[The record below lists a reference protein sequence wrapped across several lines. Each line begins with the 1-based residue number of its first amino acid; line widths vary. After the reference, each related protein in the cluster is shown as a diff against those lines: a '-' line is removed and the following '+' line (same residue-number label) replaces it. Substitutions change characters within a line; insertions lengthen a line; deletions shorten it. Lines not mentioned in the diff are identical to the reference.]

1 MYKDRDA
8 EGKEEEKVL
17 YSKDIG
23 GLCMASWCRNKVDV
37 TSGVC
42 GREASA
48 EEIGCEKGQEL
59 ISGLQAVLWG
69 RTRDATD
76 DITTVNLEVMM
87 MIADAYLGY
96 LDNIINGRMDAYIL
110 NVIIC
115 TKTESQQPSNHFG
128 EANAVRSPSQ
138 Q

>member
-1 MYKDRDA
+1 
-8 EGKEEEKVL
+8 
-17 YSKDIG
+17 
-23 GLCMASWCRNKVDV
+23 MASWCCNKVDV
-37 TSGVC
+37 ASGVC

-48 EEIGCEKGQEL
+48 EEFGCEKGQEL
-59 ISGLQAVLWG
+59 ISGLQAVLWA

-110 NVIIC
+110 NIVIC
-115 TKTESQQPSNHFG
+115 TKTESQQPSNCF
-128 EANAVRSPSQ
+128 EEESAVQRPSQ
-138 Q
+138 QYSVKSSKNHYCQDPLRKCFDR